1 MKRLILFVVAL
12 IGIANIQLSTFNVQ
26 LGEAFAQ
33 QQFRIW
39 QGEESSRFSIS
50 SYQFMT
56 FSEDGTKLTIG
67 SNQANAKTS
76 TFDVADID
84 SIVMIHQVQVVY
96 ENESATVTIPETLAE
111 DVTAEVKGGHVVITN
126 TNTNNEIECEL
137 KGSSTNGSFTYIGSY
152 KASIRL
158 SGVSLTSG
166 EGAAL
171 DIKCG
176 KRIALILEDGT
187 ENTFSD
193 YASGTQKACLY
204 CKGHLEVEGGGTL
217 NVTGNLAHAIKTKEY
232 LQLKK
237 SVGTINIIKAAGDA
251 IHAGQYYLQSGGT
264 VNITS
269 TTQGDC
275 IQAEIMTLEDDVT
288 PVEDKE
294 DNGRLTIKGGTLNI
308 EVAHEDC
315 KAIKSDSLMSI
326 LGGTIN
332 ITASGNGTRGIQSG
346 GDIIIGV
353 SDAGMTN
360 PIITILATGTKCANE
375 EHDDD
380 PHKCT
385 GIKGDKDMRVYS
397 GVVKVNATGK
407 SGRSIK
413 VDGDFN
419 KYGGA
424 VSYYPAIKAANI

>member
-217 NVTGNLAHAIKTKEY
+217 NVTGNLAHAI
-232 LQLKK
+232 
-237 SVGTINIIKAAGDA
+237 
-251 IHAGQYYLQSGGT
+251 
-264 VNITS
+264 
-269 TTQGDC
+269 
-275 IQAEIMTLEDDVT
+275 
-288 PVEDKE
+288 
-294 DNGRLTIKGGTLNI
+294 
-308 EVAHEDC
+308 
-315 KAIKSDSLMSI
+315 
-326 LGGTIN
+326 
-332 ITASGNGTRGIQSG
+332 
-346 GDIIIGV
+346 
-353 SDAGMTN
+353 
-360 PIITILATGTKCANE
+360 
-375 EHDDD
+375 
-380 PHKCT
+380 
-385 GIKGDKDMRVYS
+385 
-397 GVVKVNATGK
+397 
-407 SGRSIK
+407 
-413 VDGDFN
+413 
-419 KYGGA
+419 
-424 VSYYPAIKAANI
+424 